1 MTVTIDPDA
10 SFLDSALADLATYTD
25 DSFDGWT
32 REVLSDP
39 YRASR
44 EVVANRMRQAGMEV
58 HIDAGGNVVGRLP
71 GRAAASGVNLKPLMT
86 GSHTDT
92 VRNGGRFDGIVG
104 VLGAIEAVEALRR
117 AGIELERDLVV
128 VDFLGEEPNEFGIS
142 CMGSRSMAGVLTPE
156 HLELPGTSGITLG
169 KALER
174 YGVDPN
180 RALKNSWGPDSVHA
194 YIELHIE
201 QGPMLERA
209 GTQIGV
215 VTAIAGIDR
224 LLARFTGRAD
234 HAGATPMD
242 ARQDALTCA
251 AAAVLAVEREG
262 CGAPV
267 HGVATTGRIE
277 AFPGSFNVVPQ
288 EARIYAELR
297 STDAA
302 WLNGA
307 KRRVADEI
315 AAEAERRGVAQMV
328 EWLTDQDPV
337 PTTPALRD
345 HIAAASGD
353 LGLSW
358 MAVPSGAGH
367 DAAHMVHMGPMG
379 MIFIP
384 SVGGRSH
391 CPEEF
396 TDTRDIVEGVRV
408 LAATL
413 VRLDRTDKIAA

>member
-1 MTVTIDPDA
+1 MTLTIDPDA
-10 SFLDSALADLATYTD
+10 LFLESALADLATYTD

-44 EVVANRMRQAGMEV
+44 DVVANRMRQAGMEV

-71 GRAAASGVNLKPLMT
+71 GRASAAGAKLKPLMT

-104 VLGAIEAVEALRR
+104 VLGAIEAVESLRR
-117 AGIELERDLVV
+117 AGIQLERDLVV

-142 CMGSRSMAGVLTPE
+142 CMGSRSMAGVLTPG
-156 HLELPGTSGITLG
+156 HLDLPGTSGITLG
-169 KALER
+169 QALAR

-180 RALKNSWGPDSVHA
+180 RALQNSWGPDSVHA

-224 LLARFTGRAD
+224 LMASFTGRAD

-307 KRRVADEI
+307 KRRVAEEI
-315 AAEAERRGVAQMV
+315 AAEAERRGVSQML

-345 HIAAASGD
+345 HIAAASSD
-353 LGLSW
+353 LGLEW

-367 DAAHMVHMGPMG
+367 DAAHMVHMGPMA
-379 MIFIP
+379 MIFVP

-396 TDTRDIVEGVRV
+396 TDTGDIVEGVRV

-413 VRLDRTDKIAA
+413 VRLDRTETIAP